1 MKDRTATSRCR
12 ISRKFSRSWSL
23 HVQRRYT
30 RLSLCKYR
38 RYAQTYI
45 WLSSTYWDAMQCVAV
60 CCSVLQCIAVCCSP
74 LHIDMWCSVLQCVA
88 ERCSVLQCVA
98 VCCSPLHIDMWC
110 VLQCV
115 AECCSVLQCIAVCCS
130 PLHIDIN
137 NTYHIRT
144 EKQNA
149 SARRLLPATLLE
161 RWPQVFRV
169 KITFESLRTTS
180 FVSTKTNSMK
190 CFVNWI
196 PLNLHVRLN
205 KIQPCLEAW
214 PWIKIKKVSKISYH
228 WFSLLKPFCL
238 CETYYLH
245 FTTRCSTTVRFLHSW
260 AKKRLITG
268 QFDRCENQDFS
279 GGKRFKS
286 SPNPNLCPRFRDMGN
301 TSVVIAIQSVD
312 WKYVD

>member
-1 MKDRTATSRCR
+1 MHLRHSVELTSDKIRRWWSWKIAQRLHDVEFLGNSLAPDHSMYKDDIQDFRFASTEVMHRPTSDSPPLIEMRC
-12 ISRKFSRSWSL
+12 SVL
-23 HVQRRYT
+23 
-30 RLSLCKYR
+30 
-38 RYAQTYI
+38 
-45 WLSSTYWDAMQCVAV
+45 QCVAV
-60 CCSVLQCIAVCCSP
+60 CCWVLQCIAVCCSP

-196 PLNLHVRLN
+196 PLNMHVRSN
-205 KIQPCLEAW
+205 QTQPCLKVQVIFRKRATNYRALLRKMTSTED
-214 PWIKIKKVSKISYH
+214 PWV
-228 WFSLLKPFCL
+228 FATL
-238 CETYYLH
+238 
-245 FTTRCSTTVRFLHSW
+245 
-260 AKKRLITG
+260 
-268 QFDRCENQDFS
+268 
-279 GGKRFKS
+279 
-286 SPNPNLCPRFRDMGN
+286 
-301 TSVVIAIQSVD
+301 
-312 WKYVD
+312 YVK